1 MPLVC
6 VIVAETFLKVSDM
19 KKNLFAIL
27 AAAALAVLM
36 LSCSSSDIEDFGEL
50 EEPKVPINMLG
61 KATPIELTEAQQV
74 FVNDNNRFTLNF
86 LKAANEADQ
95 SGKSFIYSPLSITY
109 ALGMVNDAAVGETE
123 KEIEQTLGFLQ
134 GGSKAVNEFCK
145 NLIDNLPKVDNKV
158 TLNIANALF
167 LNKQYTLKK
176 QFEENLKDY
185 YDAKAEVL
193 DFSASQQSAA
203 VINKWCE
210 DKTKGM
216 IPEIIEAT
224 APNAVSYL
232 LNAIY
237 FKADWA
243 SKFDEKNTK
252 EESFASLNGNL
263 TLPLMH
269 QNVLIRYH
277 KDDVYSSIKMPYGNG
292 SWEMTVML
300 PEEGKTTDDVI
311 KRVNQYA
318 SEGRDFCGTDTYSP
332 YEVDLKLPRFE
343 TSSDTDDLDGKLNQL
358 MQKLGINRAFDIDL
372 SQIPNMCENK
382 NLFIGTMRQKAKIKV
397 SEEGSEAAAVTI
409 AGMFTSAIGPS
420 DPPEYPKAI
429 FHANKPF
436 VYVIRE
442 ASTGIILFVGK
453 FTGK

>member
-1 MPLVC
+1 MN
-6 VIVAETFLKVSDM
+6 
-19 KKNLFAIL
+19 KNLFAIL
-27 AAAALAVLM
+27 AATALAVLM
-36 LSCSSSDIEDFGEL
+36 LSCSSSDIEDL
-50 EEPKVPINMLG
+50 KDPKVPINMLG
-61 KATPIELTEAQQV
+61 EATPIELTEAQQA
-74 FVNDNNRFTLNF
+74 FVNDNNRFTFNF
-86 LKAANEADQ
+86 LKAANEAGQ

-167 LNKQYTLKK
+167 LNKGFTLKK
-176 QFEENLKDY
+176 QFEEDMKNY

-193 DFSASQQSAA
+193 DFSASLQSAA

-216 IPEIIEAT
+216 IPDIIEAT
-224 APNAVSYL
+224 DAEAASYL

-269 QNVLIRYH
+269 QNVLIKYY
-277 KDDVYSSIKMPYGNG
+277 KNDVYSAVAMPYGNG

-300 PEEGKTTDDVI
+300 PENGKTTDDVI
-311 KRVNQYA
+311 KRVNQYGL
-318 SEGRDFCGTDTYSP
+318 EGRGFCATMGDTYSS

-343 TSSDTDDLDGKLNQL
+343 TSSDTDNLDGRLNQL
-358 MQKLGINRAFDIDL
+358 MKKLGVNLAFNRDL
-372 SQIPNMCENK
+372 SQIPNMCENE
-382 NLFIGTMRQKAKIKV
+382 NLFIGMMRQKAKIKV

-409 AGMFTSAIGPS
+409 GGMYDTAIAPS
-420 DPPEYPKAI
+420 VPQYPKAV

-442 ASTGIILFVGK
+442 VSTGIILFVGK
-453 FTGK
+453 FTGE

>member
-1 MPLVC
+1 MN
-6 VIVAETFLKVSDM
+6 
-19 KKNLFAIL
+19 KNLFAIL
-27 AAAALAVLM
+27 AATALAVLM

-50 EEPKVPINMLG
+50 EEPKVPINMLEE
-61 KATPIELTEAQQV
+61 ATPIELTEAQQV

-167 LNKQYTLKK
+167 LNAGRTLKK
-176 QFEENLKDY
+176 QFEEDMKNY

-193 DFSASQQSAA
+193 DFSASLQSAA
-203 VINKWCE
+203 VINKWCN

-237 FKADWA
+237 FKADWT

-252 EESFASLNGNL
+252 EEDFASLNGNL

-269 QNVLIRYH
+269 QKVLIRYH
-277 KDDVYSSIKMPYGNG
+277 KDDVYSSIKMPYGKG

-311 KRVNQYA
+311 KLVNQYA

-343 TSSDTDDLDGKLNQL
+343 TSSDTDNLDGRLNQL
-358 MQKLGINRAFDIDL
+358 MKKLGVNLAFNRDL
-372 SQIPNMCENK
+372 SQIPNMCENE
-382 NLFIGTMRQKAKIKV
+382 NLFLGMMRQRAKIKV

-409 AGMFTSAIGPS
+409 LGMLTSAIGPS
-420 DPPEYPKAI
+420 DPPQYPKAV

-442 ASTGIILFVGK
+442 VSTGIILFVGK
-453 FTGK
+453 FTGE

>member
-1 MPLVC
+1 MN
-6 VIVAETFLKVSDM
+6 
-19 KKNLFAIL
+19 KNLFAIL
-27 AAAALAVLM
+27 AATALAVLM
-36 LSCSSSDIEDFGEL
+36 LSCSSSDIEDL
-50 EEPKVPINMLG
+50 KDPKVPINMLG
-61 KATPIELTEAQQV
+61 EATPIELTEAQQA
-74 FVNDNNRFTLNF
+74 FVNDNNRFTFNF
-86 LKAANEADQ
+86 LKAANEAGQ

-167 LNKQYTLKK
+167 LNKGFTLKK
-176 QFEENLKDY
+176 QFEEDMKNY

-193 DFSASQQSAA
+193 DFSASLQSAA

-216 IPEIIEAT
+216 IPDIIEAT
-224 APNAVSYL
+224 DPQAVSYL

-237 FKADWA
+237 FKADWT

-269 QNVLIRYH
+269 QNVLIEYY
-277 KDDVYSSIKMPYGNG
+277 KNDVYSAVAMPYGNG

-300 PEEGKTTDDVI
+300 PENGKTTDDVI
-311 KRVNQYA
+311 KRVNQYGL
-318 SEGRDFCGTDTYSP
+318 EGRDIFGTADDRYSP

-343 TSSDTDDLDGKLNQL
+343 TSSDTDNLDGKLNQL
-358 MQKLGINRAFDIDL
+358 MRKLGVNLAFSADL
-372 SQIPNMCENK
+372 SQIPNMCENA
-382 NLFIGTMRQKAKIKV
+382 NLYIGMMRQKAKIKV

-409 AGMFTSAIGPS
+409 GGMYDTAIAPS
-420 DPPEYPKAI
+420 VPQYPKAV

-442 ASTGIILFVGK
+442 VSTGIILFVGK
-453 FTGK
+453 FTGE

>member
-1 MPLVC
+1 MN
-6 VIVAETFLKVSDM
+6 
-19 KKNLFAIL
+19 KNLFAIL
-27 AAAALAVLM
+27 AATALAVLM

-50 EEPKVPINMLG
+50 EEPKVPVNMLG
-61 KATPIELTEAQQV
+61 EATPIALTEAQQV

-176 QFEENLKDY
+176 QFEEDLKDY

-203 VINKWCE
+203 VINKWCN

-237 FKADWA
+237 FKADWT

-252 EESFASLNGNL
+252 EEDFASLNGNL

-269 QNVLIRYH
+269 QKVLIRYH
-277 KDDVYSSIKMPYGNG
+277 KDDVYSSIKMPYGKG

-311 KRVNQYA
+311 KLVNQYA

-343 TSSDTDDLDGKLNQL
+343 TSSDTDNLDGKLNQL
-358 MQKLGINRAFDIDL
+358 MRKLGVNLAFSADL
-372 SQIPNMCENK
+372 SQIPNMCENA
-382 NLFIGTMRQKAKIKV
+382 NLYIGMMRQKAKIKV

-409 AGMFTSAIGPS
+409 GGMYDTAIAPS
-420 DPPEYPKAI
+420 VPPTPKAV

-442 ASTGIILFVGK
+442 VSTGIILFVGK
-453 FTGK
+453 FTGE

>member
-1 MPLVC
+1 MN
-6 VIVAETFLKVSDM
+6 
-19 KKNLFAIL
+19 KNLFAIL
-27 AAAALAVLM
+27 AATALAVLM
-36 LSCSSSDIEDFGEL
+36 LSCSSSDIENFGEL
-50 EEPKVPINMLG
+50 EEPKVPINMLEE
-61 KATPIELTEAQQV
+61 ATPIELTEAQQV

-176 QFEENLKDY
+176 QFEEDLKDY

-203 VINKWCE
+203 VINKWCN

-237 FKADWA
+237 FKADWT

-252 EESFASLNGNL
+252 EEDFASLNGNL

-269 QNVLIRYH
+269 QKVLIRYH
-277 KDDVYSSIKMPYGNG
+277 KDDVYSSIKMPYGKG

-311 KRVNQYA
+311 KLVNQYA

-343 TSSDTDDLDGKLNQL
+343 TSSDTDNLDGRLNQL
-358 MQKLGINRAFDIDL
+358 MKKLGVNLAFNRDL
-372 SQIPNMCENK
+372 SQIPNMCENE
-382 NLFIGTMRQKAKIKV
+382 NLFIGMMRQRAKIKV

-409 AGMFTSAIGPS
+409 LGMLTSAIGPS
-420 DPPEYPKAI
+420 DPPSIPRLSSMPI
-429 FHANKPF
+429 
-436 VYVIRE
+436 
-442 ASTGIILFVGK
+442 SLSSM
-453 FTGK
+453 

>member
-1 MPLVC
+1 MN
-6 VIVAETFLKVSDM
+6 
-19 KKNLFAIL
+19 KNLFAIL
-27 AAAALAVLM
+27 AATALAVLM
-36 LSCSSSDIEDFGEL
+36 LSCSSSDIEDL
-50 EEPKVPINMLG
+50 KDPKVPINMLEE
-61 KATPIELTEAQQV
+61 ATPIELTEAQQV

-176 QFEENLKDY
+176 QFEEDLKDY

-203 VINKWCE
+203 VINKWCN

-237 FKADWA
+237 FKADWT

-252 EESFASLNGNL
+252 EEDFASLNGNL

-269 QNVLIRYH
+269 QKVLIRYH
-277 KDDVYSSIKMPYGNG
+277 KDDVYSSIKMPYGKG

-311 KRVNQYA
+311 KLVNQYA

-343 TSSDTDDLDGKLNQL
+343 TSSDTDNLDGKLNQL
-358 MQKLGINRAFDIDL
+358 MRKLGVNLAFSADL
-372 SQIPNMCENK
+372 SQIPNMCENA
-382 NLFIGTMRQKAKIKV
+382 NLYIGMMRQKAKIKV

-409 AGMFTSAIGPS
+409 GGMYDTAIAPS
-420 DPPEYPKAI
+420 VPPTPKAV

-442 ASTGIILFVGK
+442 VSTGIILFVGK
-453 FTGK
+453 FTGE

>member
-1 MPLVC
+1 MN
-6 VIVAETFLKVSDM
+6 
-19 KKNLFAIL
+19 KNLFAIL
-27 AAAALAVLM
+27 AATALAVLM

-50 EEPKVPINMLG
+50 EEPKVPVNMLEE
-61 KATPIELTEAQQV
+61 ATPIELTEAQQA

-167 LNKQYTLKK
+167 LNAGRTLKK
-176 QFEENLKDY
+176 QFEEDMKNY

-193 DFSASQQSAA
+193 DFSASLQSAA

-216 IPEIIEAT
+216 IPDIIEAT
-224 APNAVSYL
+224 DAEAASYL

-269 QNVLIRYH
+269 QKVLIRYH

-292 SWEMTVML
+292 SWE
-300 PEEGKTTDDVI
+300 
-311 KRVNQYA
+311 
-318 SEGRDFCGTDTYSP
+318 GRDIFGTADDRYSP

-343 TSSDTDDLDGKLNQL
+343 TSSDTDNLDGKLNQL
-358 MQKLGINRAFDIDL
+358 MRKLGVNLAFSADL
-372 SQIPNMCENK
+372 SQIPNMCENA
-382 NLFIGTMRQKAKIKV
+382 NLYIGMMRQKAKIKV

-409 AGMFTSAIGPS
+409 GGMYDTAIAPS
-420 DPPEYPKAI
+420 VPPTPKAV

-442 ASTGIILFVGK
+442 VSTGIILFVGK
-453 FTGK
+453 FTGE

>member
-1 MPLVC
+1 M
-6 VIVAETFLKVSDM
+6 
-19 KKNLFAIL
+19 
-27 AAAALAVLM
+27 AAVGVGSIAL
-36 LSCSSSDIEDFGEL
+36 LSCSSSSEDVEFKE
-50 EEPKVPINMLG
+50 KVVVNML
-61 KATPIELTEAQQV
+61 ADPQPIQLTEAETV
-74 FVNDNNRFTLNF
+74 FANDNNQFTLNF
-86 LKAANEADQ
+86 LKTVNESDQ
-95 SGKSFIYSPLSITY
+95 SGKSFFYSPLSITC
-109 ALGMVNDAAVGETE
+109 ALGMVNDAATGQTE
-123 KEIEQTLGFLQ
+123 KELEQTLGFHE
-134 GGSKAVNEFCK
+134 GGIRAVNDYCK
-145 NLIDNLPKVDNKV
+145 KLIEGLPNVDKDV
-158 TLNIANALF
+158 TLNIANAIF
-167 LNKQYTLKK
+167 LNKGYTLKK
-176 QFEENLKDY
+176 RFEQDVEDY

-203 VINKWCE
+203 VINKWCN

-237 FKADWA
+237 FKADWT

-252 EESFASLNGNL
+252 EEDFASLNGNL

-269 QNVLIRYH
+269 QKVLIRYH
-277 KDDVYSSIKMPYGNG
+277 KDDVYSSIKMPYGKG

-311 KRVNQYA
+311 KLVNQYA

-343 TSSDTDDLDGKLNQL
+343 TSSDTDNLDGKLNQL
-358 MQKLGINRAFDIDL
+358 MRKLGVNLAFSADL
-372 SQIPNMCENK
+372 SQIPNMCENA
-382 NLFIGTMRQKAKIKV
+382 NLYIGMMRQKAKIKV

>member
-1 MPLVC
+1 
-6 VIVAETFLKVSDM
+6 M

-27 AAAALAVLM
+27 AATALAVLM

-50 EEPKVPINMLG
+50 EEPKVPVNMLG
-61 KATPIELTEAQQV
+61 EATPIELTEAQQV

-176 QFEENLKDY
+176 QFEEDLKDY

-203 VINKWCE
+203 VINKWCN

-237 FKADWA
+237 FKADWT

-252 EESFASLNGNL
+252 EEDFASLNG
-263 TLPLMH
+263 
-269 QNVLIRYH
+269 
-277 KDDVYSSIKMPYGNG
+277 
-292 SWEMTVML
+292 
-300 PEEGKTTDDVI
+300 
-311 KRVNQYA
+311 
-318 SEGRDFCGTDTYSP
+318 
-332 YEVDLKLPRFE
+332 
-343 TSSDTDDLDGKLNQL
+343 
-358 MQKLGINRAFDIDL
+358 
-372 SQIPNMCENK
+372 
-382 NLFIGTMRQKAKIKV
+382 
-397 SEEGSEAAAVTI
+397 
-409 AGMFTSAIGPS
+409 
-420 DPPEYPKAI
+420 
-429 FHANKPF
+429 
-436 VYVIRE
+436 
-442 ASTGIILFVGK
+442 
-453 FTGK
+453 

>member
-1 MPLVC
+1 M
-6 VIVAETFLKVSDM
+6 
-19 KKNLFAIL
+19 
-27 AAAALAVLM
+27 
-36 LSCSSSDIEDFGEL
+36 
-50 EEPKVPINMLG
+50 
-61 KATPIELTEAQQV
+61 
-74 FVNDNNRFTLNF
+74 
-86 LKAANEADQ
+86 
-95 SGKSFIYSPLSITY
+95 
-109 ALGMVNDAAVGETE
+109 
-123 KEIEQTLGFLQ
+123 
-134 GGSKAVNEFCK
+134 
-145 NLIDNLPKVDNKV
+145 PKVDNKV

-176 QFEENLKDY
+176 QFEEDLKDY

-203 VINKWCE
+203 VINKWCN

-237 FKADWA
+237 FKADWT

-252 EESFASLNGNL
+252 EEDFASLNGNL

-269 QNVLIRYH
+269 QKVLIRYH
-277 KDDVYSSIKMPYGNG
+277 KDDVYSSIKMPYGKG

-311 KRVNQYA
+311 KLVNQYA

-343 TSSDTDDLDGKLNQL
+343 TSSDTDNLDGRLNQL
-358 MQKLGINRAFDIDL
+358 MKKLGVNLAFNRDL
-372 SQIPNMCENK
+372 SQIPNMCENE
-382 NLFIGTMRQKAKIKV
+382 NLFIGMMRQRAKIKV

-409 AGMFTSAIGPS
+409 LGMLTSAIGPS
-420 DPPEYPKAI
+420 DPPQYPKAV

-442 ASTGIILFVGK
+442 VSTGIILFVGK
-453 FTGK
+453 FTGE

>member
-1 MPLVC
+1 MN
-6 VIVAETFLKVSDM
+6 
-19 KKNLFAIL
+19 KNLFAIL
-27 AAAALAVLM
+27 AATALAVLM
-36 LSCSSSDIEDFGEL
+36 LSCSSSDIENFGEL
-50 EEPKVPINMLG
+50 EEPKVPVNMLG
-61 KATPIELTEAQQV
+61 EATPIALTEAQQA

-176 QFEENLKDY
+176 QFEEDLKDY

-203 VINKWCE
+203 VINKWCN

-237 FKADWA
+237 FKADWT

-252 EESFASLNGNL
+252 EEDFASLNGNL

-269 QNVLIRYH
+269 QKVLIRYH
-277 KDDVYSSIKMPYGNG
+277 KDDVYSSIKMPYGKG

-311 KRVNQYA
+311 KLVNQYA

-343 TSSDTDDLDGKLNQL
+343 TSSDTDNLDGRLNQL
-358 MQKLGINRAFDIDL
+358 MKKLGVNLAFNRDL
-372 SQIPNMCENK
+372 SQIPNMCENE
-382 NLFIGTMRQKAKIKV
+382 NLFIGMMRQRAKIKV

-409 AGMFTSAIGPS
+409 LGMLTSAIGPS
-420 DPPEYPKAI
+420 DPPQYPKAV

-442 ASTGIILFVGK
+442 VSTGIILFVGK
-453 FTGK
+453 FTGE

>member
-1 MPLVC
+1 
-6 VIVAETFLKVSDM
+6 M

-27 AAAALAVLM
+27 AATALAVLM
-36 LSCSSSDIEDFGEL
+36 LSCSSSDIENFGEL
-50 EEPKVPINMLG
+50 EEPKVPVNMLG
-61 KATPIELTEAQQV
+61 EATPIELTEAQQV

-167 LNKQYTLKK
+167 LNVGRTLNK
-176 QFEENLKDY
+176 QFEEDMKNY

-193 DFSASQQSAA
+193 DFSASLQSAA

-216 IPEIIEAT
+216 IPDIIEAT
-224 APNAVSYL
+224 DPQAVSYL

-237 FKADWA
+237 FKADWT
-243 SKFDEKNTK
+243 SKFDEENTK

-269 QNVLIRYH
+269 QNVLIEYY
-277 KDDVYSSIKMPYGNG
+277 KNDVYSAVAMPYGNG

-300 PEEGKTTDDVI
+300 PENGKTTDDVI
-311 KRVNQYA
+311 KRVNQYGL
-318 SEGRDFCGTDTYSP
+318 EGREFCATMGDTYSP

-343 TSSDTDDLDGKLNQL
+343 TSSDTDNLDGRLNQL
-358 MQKLGINRAFDIDL
+358 MKKLGVNLAFNSDL
-372 SQIPNMCENK
+372 SQIPNMCENE
-382 NLFIGTMRQKAKIKV
+382 NLFIGMMRQKAKIKV

-409 AGMFTSAIGPS
+409 VGMLNSAIGPS
-420 DPPEYPKAI
+420 DPPQYPKAV

-442 ASTGIILFVGK
+442 VSTGIILFVGK
-453 FTGK
+453 FTGE

>member
-1 MPLVC
+1 MN
-6 VIVAETFLKVSDM
+6 
-19 KKNLFAIL
+19 KNLFAIL
-27 AAAALAVLM
+27 AATALAVAT
-36 LSCSSSDIEDFGEL
+36 
-50 EEPKVPINMLG
+50 INMLEED
-61 KATPIELTEAQQV
+61 TPIVLTEAQQV

-86 LKAANEADQ
+86 LKAANETDQ

-109 ALGMVNDAAVGETE
+109 ALGMVNDAAVGKTE
-123 KEIEQTLGFLQ
+123 EEIEQTLGFLQ

-158 TLNIANALF
+158 TLNFANALF

-176 QFEENLKDY
+176 QFEEDLKDY

-203 VINKWCE
+203 VINKWCN

-252 EESFASLNGNL
+252 EEDFASLNGNL

-269 QNVLIRYH
+269 QKVLIRYH

-292 SWEMTVML
+292 SW
-300 PEEGKTTDDVI
+300 KTTDDVI
-311 KRVNQYA
+311 KLVNQYA

-372 SQIPNMCENK
+372 SQIPNMCENE

-409 AGMFTSAIGPS
+409 AGMLTSAIGPS

>member
-1 MPLVC
+1 MN
-6 VIVAETFLKVSDM
+6 
-19 KKNLFAIL
+19 KNLFAIL
-27 AAAALAVLM
+27 AATALAVLM
-36 LSCSSSDIEDFGEL
+36 LSCSSSDIEDL
-50 EEPKVPINMLG
+50 KDPKVPINMLEE
-61 KATPIELTEAQQV
+61 ATPIELTEAQQA
-74 FVNDNNRFTLNF
+74 FVNDNKRFTLNF

-176 QFEENLKDY
+176 QFEEDLKDY

-203 VINKWCE
+203 VINKWCN

-237 FKADWA
+237 FKADWT

-252 EESFASLNGNL
+252 EEDFASLNGNL

-269 QNVLIRYH
+269 QKVLIRYH
-277 KDDVYSSIKMPYGNG
+277 KDDFYSSIKMPYGNG

-311 KRVNQYA
+311 KLVNQYA

-343 TSSDTDDLDGKLNQL
+343 TSSDTDNLDGRLNQL
-358 MQKLGINRAFDIDL
+358 MKKLGVNLAFNRDL
-372 SQIPNMCENK
+372 SQIPNMCENE
-382 NLFIGTMRQKAKIKV
+382 NLFIGMMRQRAKIKV

-409 AGMFTSAIGPS
+409 LGMLTSAIGPS
-420 DPPEYPKAI
+420 DPPQYPKAV

-442 ASTGIILFVGK
+442 VSTGIILFVGK
-453 FTGK
+453 FTGE

>member
-1 MPLVC
+1 MN
-6 VIVAETFLKVSDM
+6 
-19 KKNLFAIL
+19 KNLFAIL
-27 AAAALAVLM
+27 AATALAVLM
-36 LSCSSSDIEDFGEL
+36 LSCSSSDIEDL
-50 EEPKVPINMLG
+50 KDPKVPINMLG
-61 KATPIELTEAQQV
+61 EATPIELTEAQQA
-74 FVNDNNRFTLNF
+74 FVNDNNRFTFNF
-86 LKAANEADQ
+86 LKAANEAGQ

-145 NLIDNLPKVDNKV
+145 NLIDNLPKVDNKA

-167 LNKQYTLKK
+167 LNKGFTLKK
-176 QFEENLKDY
+176 QFEEDMKNY

-193 DFSASQQSAA
+193 DFSASLQSAA

-216 IPEIIEAT
+216 IPDIIEAT
-224 APNAVSYL
+224 DPQAVSYL

-237 FKADWA
+237 FKADWT

-269 QNVLIRYH
+269 QNVLIEYY
-277 KDDVYSSIKMPYGNG
+277 KNDVYSAVAMPYGNG

-300 PEEGKTTDDVI
+300 PENGKTTDDVI
-311 KRVNQYA
+311 KRVNQYGL
-318 SEGRDFCGTDTYSP
+318 EGRDIFGTADDRYSP

-343 TSSDTDDLDGKLNQL
+343 TSSDTDNLDGKLNQL
-358 MQKLGINRAFDIDL
+358 MRKLGVNLAFSADL
-372 SQIPNMCENK
+372 SQIPNMCENA
-382 NLFIGTMRQKAKIKV
+382 NLYIGMMRQKAKIKV

-409 AGMFTSAIGPS
+409 GGMYDTAIAPS
-420 DPPEYPKAI
+420 VPQYPKAV

-442 ASTGIILFVGK
+442 VSTGIILFVGK
-453 FTGK
+453 FTGE